1 MSDVFGPSSDGFPTP
16 PPNSP
21 PPPPPNMAPPPGY
34 VPYGASTRGAYAAFQ
49 RVGGL
54 AKWLTIVLIVLVPVL
69 LWTMINS
76 FSVRSEAKDF
86 LAGRVSED
94 DLKDKIAASAGIGV
108 ISLIVLIA
116 TAVLTIIWMYRIAKN
131 LQVMNRVA
139 TWKPGW
145 AIAGWFVPP
154 LVLYVVPFLMFRDLW
169 KGSDPDTSHDWR
181 SNRASPIITIWWIL
195 FGLAPIV
202 FISATVATFSIDSST
217 SKQAKDLVDRFGVS
231 IASSLAQI
239 GAALCFVVLV
249 RQLTAR
255 HQQVTY
261 ETQAS

>member
-1 MSDVFGPSSDGFPTP
+1 MSDVTGPSSDGFQTP
-16 PPNSP
+16 PPNAP

-34 VPYGASTRGAYAAFQ
+34 VPYGASTQGAYATFQ
-49 RVGGL
+49 RIGGL
-54 AKWLTIVLIVLVPVL
+54 AKWLKIVLIVLIPVL
-69 LWTMINS
+69 LWTTINS

-86 LAGRVSED
+86 IANRTTEKEF
-94 DLKDKIAASAGIGV
+94 KDKLAASAGIGV
-108 ISLIVLIA
+108 LSFVVLVA
-116 TAVLTIIWMYRIAKN
+116 VAVLTIIWMFRIAKN
-131 LQVMNRVA
+131 LQAMNRVA

-169 KGSDPDTSHDWR
+169 KGSDPDTMHDWR
-181 SNRASPIITIWWIL
+181 TNRVAPIVTIWWIL
-195 FGLAPIV
+195 FGLVPLVTI
-202 FISATVATFSIDSST
+202 TATFSTFSLNNST
-217 SKQAKDLVDRFGVS
+217 SKQANDLVDRFGVS
-231 IASSLAQI
+231 IAASLAQI
-239 GAALCFVVLV
+239 AAALCFLVLV